1 MDAGLLRT
9 IWSVIEETPAY
20 YLQRV
25 SPGEQVRL
33 LLKRVE
39 NKVMLSAPE
48 RVETHQYLHER
59 RTMIREMSLEQVM

>member
-1 MDAGLLRT
+1 MDTGLLRT

-39 NKVMLSAPE
+39 TRVALSALE
-48 RVETHQYLHER
+48 RAATRQYLNER
-59 RTMIREMSLEQVM
+59 KTMIREMSFEQVM